1 MPVTISEFISKFRT
15 HPILFIGAGISL
27 RYYEKAY
34 SWESLL
40 KTIATDLNKGN
51 PQLYLDLRNEA
62 MDAQD
67 TCDYPSL
74 AATLEKE
81 IDTRL
86 RGVSPKD
93 ESIPQVWRVVNEA
106 FYEATRSC
114 RKTSRLKIWVKEL
127 LSVLELNPLREYEI
141 PSFKKACE
149 KVASIVTTNYDT
161 FVEDHLGFTPLL
173 GNDILLSNPYQSV
186 YKIHGS
192 VTDPSNMV
200 LTEED
205 YDLFNHRYE
214 LIQAQLISLFIHNPI
229 VFLGYSITD
238 NNIQKL
244 LSVIFSYVDRNSD
257 LGRKVAENF
266 LCVQYEQDSENLDI
280 QEETFH
286 IRLGEREAD
295 IPINVLKTD
304 KFIALYDALSDLK
317 LPVEAIH
324 LKRVEH
330 AFHRIKLGGEIAV
343 KLVGDLENV
352 DNRELVLAIGP
363 RDRIDVSLDK
373 IYRATEAI
381 QSYFEITEE
390 FKSGMVILTDD
401 VNKNMYFPAKGMA
414 HVFPVMERKDELCK
428 QQNELLDKEFNRIQ
442 TISGYCSAHT
452 DVDDILRDE
461 RIVASN
467 KVKAIFY
474 QVYKEEIALDDVRA
488 YLYNRLQDSTA
499 SVPTDIRK
507 LLCLYDARKY
517 SEEESSSE
525 SL

>member
-1 MPVTISEFISKFRT
+1 MPMTISEFISKFRT
-15 HPILFIGAGISL
+15 HPVLFIGAGISL

-40 KTIATDLNKGN
+40 KTIATELNKGN
-51 PQLYLDLRNEA
+51 TQLYLDLRNKA
-62 MDAQD
+62 MDALG

-74 AATLEKE
+74 ATALEEE
-81 IDTRL
+81 IDARL
-86 RGVSPKD
+86 KESSSKED
-93 ESIPQVWRVVNEA
+93 SIPQIWRVVNEV
-106 FYEATRSC
+106 FYETAEGN

-127 LSVLELNPLREYEI
+127 LSALELNQLRKNEI

-161 FVEDHLGFTPLL
+161 FVEDYLGFAPLL

-192 VTDPSNMV
+192 VTAPSNLV
-200 LTEED
+200 LTKED

-238 NNIQKL
+238 ANIQKL
-244 LSVIFSYVDRNSD
+244 LSVIFSYVDRDSD
-257 LGRKVAENF
+257 VGRKVAENF
-266 LCVQYEQDSENLDI
+266 LCVQYERDSENLDI

-286 IRLGEREAD
+286 IRIGEREAD

-304 KFIALYDALSDLK
+304 KFIALYDALSNLQ
-317 LPVEAIH
+317 LPIEAIH

-343 KLVGDLENV
+343 KLVGDLENL

-363 RDRIDVSLDK
+363 SDRIDVSLDK
-373 IYRATEAI
+373 IYQVAEAI

-390 FKSGMVILTDD
+390 FKSGMVILTDG
-401 VNKNMYFPAKGMA
+401 VNKKMYFPAKGMA
-414 HVFPVMERKDELCK
+414 HVFPEMERKDQLC
-428 QQNELLDKEFNRIQ
+428 QQQDELLNKEFNRIN
-442 TISGYCSAHT
+442 TISGCRSNHT
-452 DVDDILRDE
+452 KVDDIRGDRLISD
-461 RIVASN
+461 SY
-467 KVKAIFY
+467 KDKAIFY
-474 QVYKEEIALDDVRA
+474 QAYKKKISLEDLRI
-488 YLYNRLQDSTA
+488 YLYNKLKNCA
-499 SVPTDIRK
+499 ESVPTDIRK
-507 LLCLYDARKY
+507 LLCLYDAMKY
-517 SEEESSSE
+517 S
-525 SL
+525 

>member
-1 MPVTISEFISKFRT
+1 MVSPLFRFSLLISLSLSKKSLLFLVMTISEFISKFRT
-15 HPILFIGAGISL
+15 HPVLFIGAGISL
-27 RYYEKAY
+27 RYYEGAY
-34 SWESLL
+34 SWDSLL
-40 KTIATDLNKGN
+40 KTIATELDKGSIR
-51 PQLYLDLRNEA
+51 LYFDLRNKA
-62 MDAQD
+62 MDAQGI
-67 TCDYPSL
+67 CDYPSL
-74 AATLEKE
+74 ATSLEEE

-86 RGVSPKD
+86 RDASPKD
-93 ESIPQVWRVVNEA
+93 ESIPQIWGVVNKV
-106 FYEATRSC
+106 FYEAAGSY

-127 LSVLELNPLREYEI
+127 LSVLALNPLREYEI

-200 LTEED
+200 LTRED

-229 VFLGYSITD
+229 VFLGYSIND
-238 NNIQKL
+238 ANIQKL

-266 LCVQYEQDSENLDI
+266 LCVQYERDSENINI

-286 IRLGEREAD
+286 MRLGEREAD

-304 KFIALYDALSDLK
+304 KFIALYDALSNLQ

-343 KLVGDLENV
+343 K
-352 DNRELVLAIGP
+352 
-363 RDRIDVSLDK
+363 
-373 IYRATEAI
+373 
-381 QSYFEITEE
+381 
-390 FKSGMVILTDD
+390 
-401 VNKNMYFPAKGMA
+401 
-414 HVFPVMERKDELCK
+414 
-428 QQNELLDKEFNRIQ
+428 
-442 TISGYCSAHT
+442 
-452 DVDDILRDE
+452 
-461 RIVASN
+461 
-467 KVKAIFY
+467 
-474 QVYKEEIALDDVRA
+474 
-488 YLYNRLQDSTA
+488 
-499 SVPTDIRK
+499 
-507 LLCLYDARKY
+507 
-517 SEEESSSE
+517 
-525 SL
+525 

>member
-1 MPVTISEFISKFRT
+1 MPMTISEFISKFRT

-27 RYYEKAY
+27 RYYERAY

-40 KTIATDLNKGN
+40 KTIAMDLNIGN
-51 PQLYLDLRNEA
+51 PQLYLDLRNKA

-74 AATLEKE
+74 ATALEEE

-86 RGVSPKD
+86 RGASPKD
-93 ESIPQVWRVVNEA
+93 ESIPQIWGVVNEA
-106 FYEATRSC
+106 FYETAGSY
-114 RKTSRLKIWVKEL
+114 RKSSRLKIWVKEL
-127 LSVLELNPLREYEI
+127 LSVLELDPLREYEI

-149 KVASIVTTNYDT
+149 KVASIVTTNFDT

-200 LTEED
+200 LTKKD

-229 VFLGYSITD
+229 VFLGYSIND
-238 NNIQKL
+238 ANIQKL
-244 LSVIFSYVDRNSD
+244 LSVIFSYVDKNSD

-266 LCVQYEQDSENLDI
+266 LCVQYEQGSENLEI

-286 IRLGEREAD
+286 IRLTEREVD

-304 KFIALYDALSDLK
+304 KFIALYDALSDLQ

-401 VNKNMYFPAKGMA
+401 VRKNVYFPAKGMA
-414 HVFPVMERKDELCK
+414 HVFPEMERKDELCQ
-428 QQNELLDKEFNRIQ
+428 QQNKLLNKEFNQINKIPGCR
-442 TISGYCSAHT
+442 SDHT
-452 DVDDILRDE
+452 HVDDILQDE
-461 RIVASN
+461 GIVASN
-467 KVKAIFY
+467 KNGAIFY
-474 QVYKEEIALDDVRA
+474 QVYKRGIALDDVRG
-488 YLYNRLQDSTA
+488 YLYNKLQDSTE

>member
-1 MPVTISEFISKFRT
+1 MPTTISEFISKFRT

-51 PQLYLDLRNEA
+51 AQLYLDLRNKA
-62 MDAQD
+62 MDAQG

-74 AATLEKE
+74 ATALEEE
-81 IDTRL
+81 IDIRL
-86 RGVSPKD
+86 KD
-93 ESIPQVWRVVNEA
+93 SSSKEDSIPQIWGVVNKI
-106 FYEATRSC
+106 FYETAENN

-127 LSVLELNPLREYEI
+127 LSALELNQFRKNEV

-161 FVEDHLGFTPLL
+161 FIEDHLGFTPLL
-173 GNDILLSNPYQSV
+173 GNNILLSNPYQSV

-200 LTEED
+200 LTKED

-229 VFLGYSITD
+229 VFLGYSIND
-238 NNIQKL
+238 ANIQKL

-266 LCVQYEQDSENLDI
+266 LCVQYERDSENLYI

-304 KFIALYDALSDLK
+304 KFIALYDALSKLQ

-330 AFHRIKLGGEIAV
+330 AFRRIKLGGEIAV

-373 IYRATEAI
+373 IYRVAEAI

-390 FKSGMVILTDD
+390 FKSGVVILTDD
-401 VNKNMYFPAKGMA
+401 VNKKMFFPAKGMA
-414 HVFPVMERKDELCK
+414 HVFPEMERKDELC
-428 QQNELLDKEFNRIQ
+428 QQQDDLLRGEFDRIKKPK
-442 TISGYCSAHT
+442 GYSSDHT
-452 DVDDILRDE
+452 EINAILEDVQIGD
-461 RIVASN
+461 SYKN
-467 KVKAIFY
+467 KAIFY
-474 QVYKEEIALDDVRA
+474 QAYKERITLDDLRN
-488 YLYNRLQDSTA
+488 YLYNRLQDSTE

-517 SEEESSSE
+517 SEEEPSS
-525 SL
+525 

>member
-1 MPVTISEFISKFRT
+1 MVMTISEFISKFRT
-15 HPILFIGAGISL
+15 HPVLFIGAGISL
-27 RYYEKAY
+27 RYYEGAY
-34 SWESLL
+34 SWDSLL
-40 KTIATDLNKGN
+40 KTIATELDKGS
-51 PQLYLDLRNEA
+51 PRLYFDLRNKA
-62 MDAQD
+62 MDAQGS
-67 TCDYPSL
+67 CDYPSL
-74 AATLEKE
+74 ATSLEEE

-86 RGVSPKD
+86 RGASPED
-93 ESIPQVWRVVNEA
+93 ESIPQIWGVVNKV
-106 FYEATRSC
+106 FYEAAGSY

-127 LSVLELNPLREYEI
+127 LSVLALNPLRKYEI

-200 LTEED
+200 LTRED

-229 VFLGYSITD
+229 VFLGYSIND
-238 NNIQKL
+238 ANIQKL
-244 LSVIFSYVDRNSD
+244 LSVIFSYVDRNSN

-266 LCVQYEQDSENLDI
+266 LCVQYERDSENIDI

-286 IRLGEREAD
+286 MRLGEREAD

-304 KFIALYDALSDLK
+304 KFIALYDALSNLQ

-373 IYRATEAI
+373 IYRGKEAI

-401 VNKNMYFPAKGMA
+401 VKKT
-414 HVFPVMERKDELCK
+414 CIS
-428 QQNELLDKEFNRIQ
+428 QQRVWLMSFLKW
-442 TISGYCSAHT
+442 SGKTNY
-452 DVDDILRDE
+452 
-461 RIVASN
+461 ASS
-467 KVKAIFY
+467 KMIY
-474 QVYKEEIALDDVRA
+474 
-488 YLYNRLQDSTA
+488 
-499 SVPTDIRK
+499 
-507 LLCLYDARKY
+507 
-517 SEEESSSE
+517 
-525 SL
+525 

>member
-1 MPVTISEFISKFRT
+1 MPMTISEFISKFRT

-51 PQLYLDLRNEA
+51 PQLYLDLRNKA
-62 MDAQD
+62 MDALG

-74 AATLEKE
+74 ATALEAE
-81 IDTRL
+81 IDARL
-86 RGVSPKD
+86 KD
-93 ESIPQVWRVVNEA
+93 SSSKEDSIPQIWGVVNKI
-106 FYEATRSC
+106 FYETAEEN

-127 LSVLELNPLREYEI
+127 LSALELNQLRKSEV

-161 FVEDHLGFTPLL
+161 FVEDHLGFSPLL
-173 GNDILLSNPYQSV
+173 GN
-186 YKIHGS
+186 S

-200 LTEED
+200 LTKED

-229 VFLGYSITD
+229 VFLGYSIND
-238 NNIQKL
+238 ANIQKL

-266 LCVQYEQDSENLDI
+266 LRVQYERDSENLDI

-304 KFIALYDALSDLK
+304 KFIALYDALSNLQ

-373 IYRATEAI
+373 IYRVAEAI

-401 VNKNMYFPAKGMA
+401 VNKSMYFPAKGIA
-414 HVFPVMERKDELCK
+414 HVFPEMERKKELCQQQDELL
-428 QQNELLDKEFNRIQ
+428 NKEFNRIK
-442 TISGYCSAHT
+442 TNSGCRSDHT

-467 KVKAIFY
+467 KIKAIFY
-474 QVYKEEIALDDVRA
+474 QVYNAGIALDDVRS
-488 YLYNRLQDSTA
+488 YLYNRLQDSTE

-507 LLCLYDARKY
+507 LLCLYDSRKY
-517 SEEESSSE
+517 SEEDPSSK

>member
-1 MPVTISEFISKFRT
+1 M
-15 HPILFIGAGISL
+15 
-27 RYYEKAY
+27 
-34 SWESLL
+34 
-40 KTIATDLNKGN
+40 
-51 PQLYLDLRNEA
+51 
-62 MDAQD
+62 
-67 TCDYPSL
+67 
-74 AATLEKE
+74 
-81 IDTRL
+81 
-86 RGVSPKD
+86 
-93 ESIPQVWRVVNEA
+93 
-106 FYEATRSC
+106 
-114 RKTSRLKIWVKEL
+114 
-127 LSVLELNPLREYEI
+127 
-141 PSFKKACE
+141 
-149 KVASIVTTNYDT
+149 TTNYDT

-200 LTEED
+200 LTRED

-229 VFLGYSITD
+229 VFLGYSIND
-238 NNIQKL
+238 ANIQKL
-244 LSVIFSYVDRNSD
+244 LSVIFSYVDRNSN

-266 LCVQYEQDSENLDI
+266 LCVQYERDSENIDI

-286 IRLGEREAD
+286 MRLGEREAD

-304 KFIALYDALSDLK
+304 KFIALYDALSNLQ

-373 IYRATEAI
+373 IYRGKEAI

-401 VNKNMYFPAKGMA
+401 VKK
-414 HVFPVMERKDELCK
+414 HVFPSK
-428 QQNELLDKEFNRIQ
+428 
-442 TISGYCSAHT
+442 GYGS
-452 DVDDILRDE
+452 
-461 RIVASN
+461 
-467 KVKAIFY
+467 
-474 QVYKEEIALDDVRA
+474 
-488 YLYNRLQDSTA
+488 
-499 SVPTDIRK
+499 
-507 LLCLYDARKY
+507 CL
-517 SEEESSSE
+517 S
-525 SL
+525 

>member
-1 MPVTISEFISKFRT
+1 MTISEFISRFRT

-51 PQLYLDLRNEA
+51 TQLYLDLRNKA
-62 MDAQD
+62 MDALG
-67 TCDYPSL
+67 TCDYASL
-74 AATLEKE
+74 ATALEAE
-81 IDTRL
+81 IDARL
-86 RGVSPKD
+86 KD
-93 ESIPQVWRVVNEA
+93 LSSKEDSIPQIWGIVNKI
-106 FYEATRSC
+106 FYEIAEDN

-127 LSVLELNPLREYEI
+127 LSALELNQLRKNEVL
-141 PSFKKACE
+141 SFKKACE

-161 FVEDHLGFTPLL
+161 FVEDHLGFNPLL

-200 LTEED
+200 LTKED

-229 VFLGYSITD
+229 VFLGYSIND
-238 NNIQKL
+238 ANIQKL

-266 LCVQYEQDSENLDI
+266 LCVQYERGSENLDI

-304 KFIALYDALSDLK
+304 KFIALYDALSNLQ

-330 AFHRIKLGGEIAV
+330 VFHRIKLGGEIAV

-363 RDRIDVSLDK
+363 IDRIDVSLDK
-373 IYRATEAI
+373 IYRVTEAI

-390 FKSGMVILTDD
+390 FKSGMVILTDG
-401 VNKNMYFPAKGMA
+401 VRKNMYFPAKGMA
-414 HVFPVMERKDELCK
+414 HVFPEMEHKDELC
-428 QQNELLDKEFNRIQ
+428 QQQDKLLNEEFNRIEK
-442 TISGYCSAHT
+442 IPECRSDHT

-474 QVYKEEIALDDVRA
+474 QVYKAGIALDDLRG
-488 YLYNRLQDSTA
+488 YLYNRLQDSREC
-499 SVPTDIRK
+499 VPTDIRK

-517 SEEESSSE
+517 SEEEPSSE

>member
-1 MPVTISEFISKFRT
+1 MPMTISEFISKFRT

-51 PQLYLDLRNEA
+51 PQLYLDLRNKA
-62 MDAQD
+62 MDALG

-74 AATLEKE
+74 ATALEAE
-81 IDTRL
+81 IDARL
-86 RGVSPKD
+86 KD
-93 ESIPQVWRVVNEA
+93 SSSKEDSIPQIWGVVNKI
-106 FYEATRSC
+106 FYETAEEN

-127 LSVLELNPLREYEI
+127 LSALELNQLRKSEV

-161 FVEDHLGFTPLL
+161 FVEDHLGFSPLL

-200 LTEED
+200 LTKED

-229 VFLGYSITD
+229 VFLGYSIND
-238 NNIQKL
+238 ANIQKL

-266 LCVQYEQDSENLDI
+266 LRVQYERDSENLDI

-304 KFIALYDALSDLK
+304 KFIALYDALSNLQ

-373 IYRATEAI
+373 IYRVAEAI

-401 VNKNMYFPAKGMA
+401 VNKSMYFPAKGIA
-414 HVFPVMERKDELCK
+414 HVFPEMERKKELCQQQDELL
-428 QQNELLDKEFNRIQ
+428 NKEFNRIK
-442 TISGYCSAHT
+442 TNSGCRSDHT

-467 KVKAIFY
+467 KIKAIFY
-474 QVYKEEIALDDVRA
+474 QVYNAGIALDDVRS
-488 YLYNRLQDSTA
+488 YLYNRLQDSTE

-507 LLCLYDARKY
+507 LLCLYDSRKY
-517 SEEESSSE
+517 SEEDPSSK

>member
-1 MPVTISEFISKFRT
+1 MTISEFISKFRT
-15 HPILFIGAGISL
+15 HPVLFIGAGISL

-40 KTIATDLNKGN
+40 KTIATELNKGN
-51 PQLYLDLRNEA
+51 TQLYLDLRNKA
-62 MDAQD
+62 MDALD

-74 AATLEKE
+74 ATALEEE
-81 IDTRL
+81 IDVRL
-86 RGVSPKD
+86 KESSSKAD
-93 ESIPQVWRVVNEA
+93 SIPEIWRVVNEV
-106 FYEATRSC
+106 FYETAEGN

-127 LSVLELNPLREYEI
+127 LSALELNQLRKNEI

-161 FVEDHLGFTPLL
+161 FVEDHLGFSPLL

-192 VTDPSNMV
+192 ITDPSNMV
-200 LTEED
+200 LTKED

-229 VFLGYSITD
+229 VFLGYSIND
-238 NNIQKL
+238 ANIQKL
-244 LSVIFSYVDRNSD
+244 LSVIFSYVDRNSN

-266 LCVQYEQDSENLDI
+266 LCVQYERDSENLDI

-304 KFIALYDALSDLK
+304 NFIALYDALSNLQ
-317 LPVEAIH
+317 LPVEAVH
-324 LKRVEH
+324 LKRVERV
-330 AFHRIKLGGEIAV
+330 FRRIKLGGEIAV

-363 RDRIDVSLDK
+363 IDRIDVSLDK
-373 IYRATEAI
+373 IYRVTEAI

-401 VNKNMYFPAKGMA
+401 VKRNMCFPAKGMA
-414 HVFPVMERKDELCK
+414 YVFPEMERKDELCK
-428 QQNELLDKEFNRIQ
+428 QQNELLNKEFDQIT
-442 TISGYCSAHT
+442 TIPGCCSDHT
-452 DVDDILRDE
+452 SVNDILRDE
-461 RIVASN
+461 RIALSY

-474 QVYKEEIALDDVRA
+474 QVYRGGIALDDVRS
-488 YLYNRLQDSTA
+488 YLYNRLKNSA
-499 SVPTDIRK
+499 KSVPTDIRK

-517 SEEESSSE
+517 SEEESSRE

>member
-1 MPVTISEFISKFRT
+1 MPTTISEFISKFRT

-51 PQLYLDLRNEA
+51 NQLYLDLRNKA
-62 MDAQD
+62 MDAKG

-74 AATLEKE
+74 ATALEEE
-81 IDTRL
+81 IDIRL
-86 RGVSPKD
+86 KD
-93 ESIPQVWRVVNEA
+93 SSSKDDSIPQIWGVVNKV
-106 FYEATRSC
+106 FYETAEDN

-127 LSVLELNPLREYEI
+127 LSALELNQLRKNEI
-141 PSFKKACE
+141 PFFKEACK

-161 FVEDHLGFTPLL
+161 FIEDHLGFTPLL

-200 LTEED
+200 LTKED

-304 KFIALYDALSDLK
+304 KFIALYDALSNLQ

-373 IYRATEAI
+373 IYRVAEAI

-390 FKSGMVILTDD
+390 FKSGVVILTDD
-401 VNKNMYFPAKGMA
+401 VNRKMFFPAKGMA
-414 HVFPVMERKDELCK
+414 HVFPEMERKDDLC
-428 QQNELLDKEFNRIQ
+428 QQQDKLLNQEFDRI
-442 TISGYCSAHT
+442 TRILGCHSDHT
-452 DVDDILRDE
+452 SVDDILRDKQ
-461 RIVASN
+461 IVRSY
-467 KVKAIFY
+467 KVNAIFY
-474 QVYKEEIALDDVRA
+474 QVYKGKIALDDVRS
-488 YLYNRLQDSTA
+488 YLYKKLQNSTG

-517 SEEESSSE
+517 SEEESSRE